1 MKIKT
6 LEDVLNDPKSFTS
19 RVSKLKLRNP
29 ADDLLINWA
38 EQVGRV
44 AGEAQDR
51 EIMEARLTKK
61 EQAALNHSLRVS
73 RKKTKINL
81 NNIPI
86 RDQAQTPPYAL
97 LPLLPYL
104 PKDWVVWESA
114 AGKGFLA
121 EAIMGLNGNFVIE
134 TDLLTGTDFFTAGT
148 RGDIQVTNPPYS
160 FPLRY
165 EWIEQTYKNN
175 QPFAL
180 LMPFETW
187 AAARAQAMFQRH
199 GVSVILINRRVNFY
213 MPYKKWEGKGSDYPV
228 AWFCRG
234 LPFLREPVTYGYI
247 PNPSPKA
254 GLLPK
259 WMVTPMSRK
268 EIRRGANSVSDRNAI
283 MQAAANPTN
292 DAMAYLQR
300 RSV

>member
-1 MKIKT
+1 MI
-6 LEDVLNDPKSFTS
+6 
-19 RVSKLKLRNP
+19 
-29 ADDLLINWA
+29 
-38 EQVGRV
+38 G
-44 AGEAQDR
+44 
-51 EIMEARLTKK
+51 EARLTKK
-61 EQAALNHSLRVS
+61 EQAALAHSLRVS
-73 RKKTKINL
+73 KKTKINL
-81 NNIPI
+81 KDIPE

-104 PKDWVVWESA
+104 PKDWTVWESA

-121 EAIMGLNGNFVIE
+121 EAIYGLNGNFVIE
-134 TDLLTGTDFFTAGT
+134 TDLLTGTDFFAAEK
-148 RGDIQVTNPPYS
+148 RGDIQITNPPYS
-160 FPLRY
+160 LKY
-165 EWIEQTYKNN
+165 EWIEQTYKND

-187 AAARAQAMFQRH
+187 AAARAQAMFQRY
-199 GVSVILINRRVNFY
+199 GVNVILINRRVNFY
-213 MPYKKWEGKGSDYPV
+213 MPHKGWQVDKNGDPIKVFDPTTGKWKSKKGSADYPV

-259 WMVTPMSRK
+259 WMVTPMSRG
-268 EIRRGANSVSDRNAI
+268 EIRRGASSVSDRNAI

-292 DAMAYLQR
+292 DAMMTYLR
-300 RSV
+300 GRSV